1 MGVVIHLRTQSP
13 EPANVRQFIEQLD
26 DVVIGLGAMANGIVA
41 VKDNS
46 ALMVR
51 CIATLQAS
59 LEAFEGLRDLVS
71 ASGDHEM
78 DEYEKCLR
86 ETKVINS
93 RWRSELT
100 KLASLLCAT
109 RAAAERARRFDGS
122 VR

>member
-1 MGVVIHLRTQSP
+1 MGIVVPLRKQSP
-13 EPANVRQFIEQLD
+13 APANVVQFTERLD
-26 DVVIGLGAMANGIVA
+26 DVVTGLGAIASGIVA
-41 VKDNS
+41 VKDNG

-59 LEAFEGLRDLVS
+59 LEAFEGLRDLVE
-71 ASGDHEM
+71 ASGDYET

-100 KLASLLCAT
+100 KLASLLSAT